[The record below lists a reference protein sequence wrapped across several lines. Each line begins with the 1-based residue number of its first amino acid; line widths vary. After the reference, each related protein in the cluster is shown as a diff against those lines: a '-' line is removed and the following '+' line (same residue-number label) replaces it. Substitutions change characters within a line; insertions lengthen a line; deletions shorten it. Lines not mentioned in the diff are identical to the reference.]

1 MDLNPGPPVKAV
13 TALPVLQPPEKNRTK
28 ELKAAPGSSPMHT
41 IYALII
47 YSIVEI
53 IHLFRVLVFT

>member
-28 ELKAAPGSSPMHT
+28 DKIINKIYLK
-41 IYALII
+41 
-47 YSIVEI
+47 
-53 IHLFRVLVFT
+53 

>member
-47 YSIVEI
+47 YSICAIFVMCKE
-53 IHLFRVLVFT
+53 RK

>member
-28 ELKAAPGSSPMHT
+28 DKNRNTSQKTTKTTQHKNHKMRQKHKNK
-41 IYALII
+41 
-47 YSIVEI
+47 
-53 IHLFRVLVFT
+53 

>member
-47 YSIVEI
+47 YSICAIFVM
-53 IHLFRVLVFT
+53 

>member
-41 IYALII
+41 II
-47 YSIVEI
+47 YSICAIFVM
-53 IHLFRVLVFT
+53 